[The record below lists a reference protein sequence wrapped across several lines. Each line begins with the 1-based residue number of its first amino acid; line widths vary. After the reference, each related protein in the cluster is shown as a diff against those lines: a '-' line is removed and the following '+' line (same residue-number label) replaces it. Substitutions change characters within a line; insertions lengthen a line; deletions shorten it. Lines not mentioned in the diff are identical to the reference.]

1 MASVYITADFNTPVE
16 LNKEKVKKMKS
27 IKEKYGEIPFVI
39 EDNKI
44 FLFSESCFEISTQD
58 RSAENSFVFRFFE
71 DVSGGTLSTYRS
83 SSREYEEEN
92 RKDRGKRGTNQLR
105 KIKGMGMIDS
115 ARTGEGWNEGSWH
128 RMNIITG
135 WQIVIGGGTG

>member
-1 MASVYITADFNTPVE
+1 MASVDITADFNTPVE

-58 RSAENSFVFRFFE
+58 RSAENSFIFRFFE
-71 DVSGGTLSTYRS
+71 DVSGETLSTYRS
-83 SSREYEEEN
+83 SSREYEE
-92 RKDRGKRGTNQLR
+92 
-105 KIKGMGMIDS
+105 
-115 ARTGEGWNEGSWH
+115 
-128 RMNIITG
+128 
-135 WQIVIGGGTG
+135 